1 MSASASAFCI
11 THTSARGHLIY
22 LAPFAM
28 CQAFPG
34 SDYYG
39 ASVALGVAPVRQSR
53 VPLAADVQDGL
64 GASFVSLW
72 PLETALFLRSVFPPK
87 QNDSASREP
96 RASSRLPWL
105 TDCKS

>member
-39 ASVALGVAPVRQSR
+39 ASVALGVAPGRQSR
-53 VPLAADVQDGL
+53 VPLVADVQDGL
-64 GASFVSLW
+64 GASFVSFG
-72 PLETALFLRSVFPPK
+72 PLEAALFPWGVFHRS
-87 QNDSASREP
+87 RMI
-96 RASSRLPWL
+96 RLPRNPGRHL
-105 TDCKS
+105 ACPG